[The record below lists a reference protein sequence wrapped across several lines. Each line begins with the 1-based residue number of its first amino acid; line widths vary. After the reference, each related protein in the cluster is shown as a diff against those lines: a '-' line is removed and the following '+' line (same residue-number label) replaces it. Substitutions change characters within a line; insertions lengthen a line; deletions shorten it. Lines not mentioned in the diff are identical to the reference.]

1 MGENKGHTTVAVD
14 STTLN
19 KLDRLAKASG
29 VTKKEFIAISMD
41 YFLKNG
47 IDPVT
52 CETPTQEL
60 VKLNKRID
68 DLFRFLKH
76 QETVTIV
83 PMAGGS
89 LKNHAVTQNK
99 IDETKTAIDEIK
111 TAIDKVINPSLYYTF
126 KATTYKAGTCIKEGK
141 SIKDEIND
149 LNGELTKRDEQ
160 FSTLLDAYKG
170 LLAYIDPKDKS
181 KLSQVLNKLS
191 NL

>member
-29 VTKKEFIAISMD
+29 VSKKDFIAISMD

-76 QETVTIV
+76 QETATIV
-83 PMAGGS
+83 PMASGS
-89 LKNHAVTQNK
+89 LKNHAVTHDK
-99 IDETKTAIDEIK
+99 IGQMEKTVKGNQAVIFEQVKSARDE
-111 TAIDKVINPSLYYTF
+111 V
-126 KATTYKAGTCIKEGK
+126 
-141 SIKDEIND
+141 KD
-149 LNGELTKRDEQ
+149 LKKELTKRDEEIKTKDDQ
-160 FSTLLDAYKG
+160 FRTLLEAYKG

-181 KLSQVLNKLS
+181 KLSQVFNKIS

>member
-1 MGENKGHTTVAVD
+1 MESKTTITTVTID
-14 STTLN
+14 SSTAK

-29 VTKKEFIAISMD
+29 VTKKDFIAISMD

-76 QETVTIV
+76 QETNTIV

-99 IDETKTAIDEIK
+99 IDEAKTVIDEIK
-111 TAIDKVINPSLYYTF
+111 TAIDKGINPSLYYTL
-126 KATTYKAGTCIKEGK
+126 KATAYKNGICIKEGK

-160 FSTLLDAYKG
+160 FTTLLEAYKG

>member
-1 MGENKGHTTVAVD
+1 MESKTTITTVTID
-14 STTLN
+14 SSTAK

-29 VTKKEFIAISMD
+29 MSKKDFIAVSMD

-76 QETVTIV
+76 QETTTIV
-83 PMAGGS
+83 PMASGS

-99 IDETKTAIDEIK
+99 INEIK
-111 TAIDKVINPSLYYTF
+111 TAIDNVIGPSLLYTF
-126 KATTYKAGTCIKEGK
+126 KATTYKGGICIKEGK
-141 SIKDEIND
+141 SIKDEFED
-149 LNGELTKRDEQ
+149 LNKELTKRDEQ
-160 FSTLLDAYKG
+160 FTTLLEAYKG

-181 KLSQVLNKLS
+181 KLTQVLNKLS

>member
-1 MGENKGHTTVAVD
+1 MESKTTNTTVTID
-14 STTLN
+14 SSTAK
-19 KLDRLAKASG
+19 KLDRLAKASE
-29 VTKKEFIAISMD
+29 VSKKDFIAISMD

-76 QETVTIV
+76 QETATIV
-83 PMAGGS
+83 PMASGS
-89 LKNHAVTQNK
+89 LKNHAVTHDK
-99 IDETKTAIDEIK
+99 IGQMEKTVKGNQAVIFEQVKSARDE
-111 TAIDKVINPSLYYTF
+111 V
-126 KATTYKAGTCIKEGK
+126 
-141 SIKDEIND
+141 KD
-149 LNGELTKRDEQ
+149 LKKELTKRDEEIKTKDDQ
-160 FSTLLDAYKG
+160 FRTLLEAYKG

-181 KLSQVLNKLS
+181 KLSQVFNKIS

>member
-1 MGENKGHTTVAVD
+1 MEKQKTNHTTVAVD

-29 VTKKEFIAISMD
+29 VTKKDFIAISMD

-76 QETVTIV
+76 QETNTIV
-83 PMAGGS
+83 PMASGS
-89 LKNHAVTQNK
+89 LKNHADTQRALKELSDAIFNK
-99 IDETKTAIDEIK
+99 DNA
-111 TAIDKVINPSLYYTF
+111 
-126 KATTYKAGTCIKEGK
+126 
-141 SIKDEIND
+141 
-149 LNGELTKRDEQ
+149 
-160 FSTLLDAYKG
+160 
-170 LLAYIDPKDKS
+170 
-181 KLSQVLNKLS
+181 NKFC
-191 NL
+191 